1 MALTKRRRHAITKR
15 RRHAI
20 TKRRRHAI
28 TERRGIIKKRRFT
41 RKSGGVRDKGMAATL
56 RLLGTSNK
64 ETHYTILTDF
74 DETITDAHSQFNT
87 KIGIPTLINTFF
99 ISFFVNSLNKIFGE
113 DKIDIVIM
121 TASLNKDI
129 NENREKILGIADQ
142 LFQGENKI
150 VGIDSYDNKNNDKIR
165 AEKKRNN
172 IINYLTKKNIIE
184 LGTYTLNDGDKD
196 NKLMFIDDSQT
207 NIDEM
212 KPNPIEGLTLI
223 HAEKGLYMT
232 NFIKI
237 IDWLIENCKNE
248 KDKLYALKMYLQ
260 LNMNIEFAKPTP
272 EYKTKYIKTIETLYN
287 KSSTRTQ
294 LEEELGPN
302 PLTNIYYD
310 DLSILDDNIL
320 HFLRQEYPAASSMR
334 PPAAASMRPPAAS
347 MGPPAASMRP
357 SAVLSPRASENFE
370 FQISNNR
377 DIQVLSRETAE
388 NFLRDDSYEPGS
400 YIVRRS
406 EKKDNNIILTVKKK
420 KCIGNNDCFSHYN
433 KDSYSEKE
441 NKFIEAGSTVKIK
454 KTDMK
459 DVEEVKK
466 FEYEKEGVFGFF

>member
-15 RRHAI
+15 RRHAITKRRSHAI

-74 DETITDAHSQFNT
+74 DETITDAHSQFNS

-223 HAEKGLYMT
+223 HAE
-232 NFIKI
+232 
-237 IDWLIENCKNE
+237 
-248 KDKLYALKMYLQ
+248 
-260 LNMNIEFAKPTP
+260 
-272 EYKTKYIKTIETLYN
+272 
-287 KSSTRTQ
+287 
-294 LEEELGPN
+294 
-302 PLTNIYYD
+302 
-310 DLSILDDNIL
+310 
-320 HFLRQEYPAASSMR
+320 
-334 PPAAASMRPPAAS
+334 
-347 MGPPAASMRP
+347 
-357 SAVLSPRASENFE
+357 
-370 FQISNNR
+370 
-377 DIQVLSRETAE
+377 
-388 NFLRDDSYEPGS
+388 
-400 YIVRRS
+400 
-406 EKKDNNIILTVKKK
+406 
-420 KCIGNNDCFSHYN
+420 
-433 KDSYSEKE
+433 
-441 NKFIEAGSTVKIK
+441 
-454 KTDMK
+454 
-459 DVEEVKK
+459 
-466 FEYEKEGVFGFF
+466 